1 MNNMPNE
8 FCVILDKDGDVVD
21 NVSINDD
28 IIWSMVRILDKK
40 NVDDAPHS
48 PWVWDGM
55 KWSEWK

>member
-1 MNNMPNE
+1 MPNE

>member
-1 MNNMPNE
+1 MNVPNE

-21 NVSINDD
+21 NVIINDD

-48 PWVWDGM
+48 PWIWDGK